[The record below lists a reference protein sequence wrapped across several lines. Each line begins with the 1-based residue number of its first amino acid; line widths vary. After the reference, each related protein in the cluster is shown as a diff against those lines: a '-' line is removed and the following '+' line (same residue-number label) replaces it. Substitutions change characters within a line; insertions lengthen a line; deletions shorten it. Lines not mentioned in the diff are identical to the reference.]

1 MTTTLDSSFLRAVI
15 LMCGFQ
21 DKPMKNA
28 QAGLLLIGLKQ
39 PEFSAADLPAELGG
53 KHLSGAAT
61 GALVSTG
68 LVTVI
73 GRIKS
78 PHKSAKGRR
87 VDVLRVTNR
96 EKAKTW
102 LRSNGIE
109 LDALFDPQGTL
120 VVEPA
125 QPDKMSEHWPATYRG
140 RVPVKVRMAKD
151 LGPDFHFLCPGT
163 PRYWVHKNDEVAI
176 TCNQHGAMTLQT
188 KYGELGVKPHECDII
203 EWRQPRP

>member
-102 LRSNGIE
+102 LRSNGVE
-109 LDALFDPQGTL
+109 LDASFEPQQEWPDGKVMADKMRKFGADLTTVINEAGRSDLL
-120 VVEPA
+120 VA
-125 QPDKMSEHWPATYRG
+125 PDKMSEHCKRSTASL
-140 RVPVKVRMAKD
+140 A
-151 LGPDFHFLCPGT
+151 
-163 PRYWVHKNDEVAI
+163 
-176 TCNQHGAMTLQT
+176 
-188 KYGELGVKPHECDII
+188 
-203 EWRQPRP
+203 